1 MDPGLRSARTN
12 EMPNVLRPGKFS
24 GPTGTV
30 ANPVS
35 VKFPAVFRPEKTK
48 SSVVTSEEFLQG
60 RLVEK

>member
-1 MDPGLRSARTN
+1 MAPGLRSALTKD
-12 EMPNVLRPGKFS
+12 MPNVFRPGKLA
-24 GPTGTV
+24 GLTGTV